1 MTDKI
6 NEDCISEDENGEEGT
21 TSFPQISK
29 EEIGNILGSVKID
42 VDSDFSLGD
51 DVLEV
56 VEKEVQI
63 TTSVPVKK
71 EKATKAGKK
80 EISKVDLEQD
90 LFSEFS
96 SFMEVKANIKC
107 DTEAKIIIPTGIE
120 ILDAI
125 MGGGFAAGTMATICG
140 PPGGG
145 KSCLVAQTVGNFQK
159 VLPGNLAAYLDS
171 EEATT
176 TSRLYN
182 LGVRAPKIKPYNDV
196 TVEKVFKFLEGLCL
210 FKEQKKISDKPSIL
224 VWDSIANT
232 LSEKERECEDV
243 NSVIGY
249 KARMLSI
256 LIPRYIAKLAKYNIL
271 LLTVNQLRDVIS
283 IGPYSAPR
291 DLKFMS
297 SSKDMPGGTVL
308 KYNAFHLLET
318 KVSGTCTIDKYG
330 FDGYTVKVKCVK
342 NKLFSP
348 NIEVTMVGDFISGFS
363 NFHTNYKFLVDNER
377 LQSGAWNFLRTAP
390 DIKFRTKDAETLYKT
405 DDNFKNAF
413 NDSVKECIK
422 TVIIDP
428 NTYEVED

>member
-1 MTDKI
+1 MVA
-6 NEDCISEDENGEEGT
+6 N
-21 TSFPQISK
+21 FPQISK

-42 VDSDFSLGD
+42 MDSDFSLGD

-56 VEKEVQI
+56 IEKE
-63 TTSVPVKK
+63 TTTQPAKK
-71 EKATKAGKK
+71 EKVVKAGKK
-80 EISKVDLEQD
+80 EVNKVDLEQD

-96 SFMEVKANIKC
+96 SFMEVKANIKS
-107 DTEAKIIIPTGIE
+107 DQESKIIIPTGIE

-182 LGVRAPKIKPYNDV
+182 LGVRNPKIKPYNDV
-196 TVEKVFKFLEGLCL
+196 TVEK
-210 FKEQKKISDKPSIL
+210 EQKKITDKPSIL

-256 LIPRYIAKLAKYNIL
+256 LIPRYIAKLSKYNIL

-318 KVSGTCTIDKYG
+318 KVSGTCTVDKYG

-377 LQSGAWNFLRTAP
+377 LQSGAWNYLRTAP
-390 DIKFRTKDAETLYKT
+390 EIKFRTKDAETMYKT

-413 NDSVKECIK
+413 NDSV
-422 TVIIDP
+422 IIDP
-428 NTYEVED
+428 NTYEVEE